1 MSEKV
6 YEESKFRQMREE
18 DKKFDNFVIAIDI
31 AICSSILRQQ
41 KRKINKK
48 YFSSKRYKIRIKV
61 DGIPITEEQKK
72 YIMEY
77 LTSHYIK
84 YVKGD
89 FFIIEKCWFSNK
101 YQIKDWKIPKD
112 LVIS

>member
-18 DKKFDNFVIAIDI
+18 DKKFDSFVIAAET
-31 AICSSILRQQ
+31 AILSSILRQQ
-41 KRKINKK
+41 QRQMNKK
-48 YFSSKRYKIRIKV
+48 YFSSKRYKIRTKV
-61 DGIPITEEQKK
+61 DGIPITKEQKK
-72 YIMEY
+72 YIMKY

-84 YVKGD
+84 YVDGD
-89 FFIIEKCWFSNK
+89 FFIIRKCWFCNK